1 MSFAIRLRPAR
12 PLAAATALLGCLA
25 AAASTPSPAVAAE
38 QAFDVT
44 ASVRLVPG
52 KGATLIQRGT
62 FSGTPVGRGTIR
74 LRTRLGQG
82 DGATFSF
89 VMRTRR
95 GTLHGSGSV
104 ALDFRGQTVVYHGTA
119 DITHGGGAYAGHRA
133 RGLRVSGSGPLHG
146 DRGFSFRLA
155 GRLGS

>member
-1 MSFAIRLRPAR
+1 MSSSIRIRLAV
-12 PLAAATALLGCLA
+12 ATALLGCLG
-25 AAASTPSPAVAAE
+25 AAASTPSPAVAAD

-62 FSGTPVGRGTIR
+62 FSGTPVGRGKIR

-104 ALDFRGQTVVYHGTA
+104 ALVFRSDTVHYHGSA
-119 DITHGGGAYAGHRA
+119 DITQGGGAYSGNRA
-133 RGLRVSGSGPLHG
+133 RGLRVSGNGPLHG
-146 DRGFSFRLA
+146 DHGFTFRLS
-155 GRLGS
+155 GRLY

>member
-1 MSFAIRLRPAR
+1 MSFPIRTRLAIVAAL
-12 PLAAATALLGCLA
+12 LGAAATA
-25 AAASTPSPAVAAE
+25 PSPAVAAE

-52 KGATLIQRGT
+52 KGATLIQKGT
-62 FSGTPVGRGTIR
+62 FSGTPVGRGKIR

-104 ALDFRGQTVVYHGTA
+104 ALDFRTETVVYNGSA
-119 DITHGGGAYAGHRA
+119 DITQGSGAFSGSRA

-146 DRGFSFRLA
+146 SKGFIFRLS
-155 GRLGS
+155 GRLSG

>member
-1 MSFAIRLRPAR
+1 MSFSIRNR
-12 PLAAATALLGCLA
+12 LAVVAALLGCLG
-25 AAASTPSPAVAAE
+25 AAASTPSPADAAE
-38 QAFDVT
+38 QAFDAT

-62 FSGTPVGRGTIR
+62 FSGTPVGRGKIR

-104 ALDFRGQTVVYHGTA
+104 ALDFRTETVVYNGSA
-119 DITHGGGAYAGHRA
+119 DITHGGGAFSGNRA
-133 RGLRVSGSGPLHG
+133 RGLRVSGNGPLHG
-146 DRGFSFRLA
+146 DKGFILRLSGRLA
-155 GRLGS
+155 G

>member
-1 MSFAIRLRPAR
+1 MSFPIRTR
-12 PLAAATALLGCLA
+12 LAVVAALLGA
-25 AAASTPSPAVAAE
+25 FATAPSPAVAAE
-38 QAFDVT
+38 QPFDVT

-52 KGATLIQRGT
+52 KGATLIQKGT
-62 FSGTPVGRGTIR
+62 FSGTPVGRGKIR

-104 ALDFRGQTVVYHGTA
+104 ALDFRTETVVYNGSA
-119 DITHGGGAYAGHRA
+119 DITQGSGAFSGSRA

-146 DRGFSFRLA
+146 STGFIFRLS
-155 GRLGS
+155 GRLSG